1 MSKGNIDVFLEIEV
15 ENDKGIVIDRK
26 RLKSDSF
33 VKSVHRHLLAVLTS
47 DSYVDGFIDI
57 NGNTNWV
64 SQGANYIQTALAPQ
78 GDDSFGIQV
87 GTASQS
93 VTQDDLQLVA
103 KIPNGASSGQ
113 MEYSATTYTYSDTAL
128 TMTITLTRSFDN
140 YSGADITVNEA
151 GLMLKYTVGGTDYYT
166 LWARD
171 VISATTVPNG
181 GRLTIRY
188 IIQINP

>member
-1 MSKGNIDVFLEIEV
+1 MSEGNIDVFLEIEV

-57 NGNTNWV
+57 DGNTTWV

-103 KIPNGASSGQ
+103 KIPNGERQ
-113 MEYSATTYTYSDTAL
+113 MVYSATTYTYSDTAL

-140 YSGADITVNEA
+140 YSGVDITVNEA
-151 GLMLKYTVGGTDYYT
+151 GLMLKYTVDGTDYYT